1 MKTIK
6 KYQKAL
12 NEMIE
17 EIKENKKYPL
27 LVFYI
32 TKEDYEKNNP
42 FYILFNP
49 EYGKSVRWISLSIE
63 SLMNIEPD
71 DPYDFFISSSV

>member
-17 EIKENKKYPL
+17 EIKENRKYPL

-32 TKEDYEKNNP
+32 TQEDYEK
-42 FYILFNP
+42 II
-49 EYGKSVRWISLSIE
+49 RSIYSSIPSME
-63 SLMNIEPD
+63 KVYAGF
-71 DPYDFFISSSV
+71 PYQ